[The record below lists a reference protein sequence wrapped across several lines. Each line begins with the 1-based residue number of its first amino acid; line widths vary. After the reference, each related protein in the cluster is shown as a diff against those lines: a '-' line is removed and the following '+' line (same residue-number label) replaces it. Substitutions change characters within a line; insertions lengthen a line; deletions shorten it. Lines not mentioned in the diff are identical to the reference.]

1 MDVVV
6 PVPSLESLAVTGD
19 LAEPERHRT
28 SLETEHPDLLQT
40 VTSFDDGLW
49 EMSPLYLEDVWFVSV
64 SGPGVKEEVF

>member
-1 MDVVV
+1 MVV

-40 VTSFDDGLW
+40 VTSFDDCLW